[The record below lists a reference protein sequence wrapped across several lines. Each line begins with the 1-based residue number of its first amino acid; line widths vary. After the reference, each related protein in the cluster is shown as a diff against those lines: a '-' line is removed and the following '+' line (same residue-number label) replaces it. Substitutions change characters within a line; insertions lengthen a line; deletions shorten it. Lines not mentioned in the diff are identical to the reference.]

1 MTMRKMI
8 DAGIDWNRMFDLI
21 DVTLAYTCVNGLLP
35 GTVETWNGIVD
46 VSGVSLFEL
55 PVN

>member
-1 MTMRKMI
+1 MRKMI
-8 DAGIDWNRMFDLI
+8 DAGIDWNSMFDLI
-21 DVTLAYTCVNGLLP
+21 DITLAYTCVNGLVP
-35 GTVETWNGIVD
+35 GTVETTNGIVD